1 MNTTRKAVIAKV
13 LRRGGLKM
21 EIRQYRDGDYG
32 FDWYPADEEKERER
46 VRRMD
51 LESAERRANELMDQG
66 LGGRLDRAHIDE
78 TRFRAFIK
86 WESTRRGAVA
96 IPTLVQRFLESKR
109 TKGKSKKYLQG
120 IACTLKHFSLKFTGN
135 FLDVTMKELED
146 WLESRKYGKDQK
158 KIGNVRWNNMLA
170 DIVALAR
177 FARKDGSIG
186 SDLTAAEMMDRKKIS
201 REVQTYTVEEMRR
214 MLDLCPEDWI
224 PLLVF
229 GAFCGLR
236 PEEICPEHRNEK
248 PGLDWKDVNWEKG
261 KVIVPA
267 KVAKDRRKRFA
278 PLTDTARAFLTPF
291 RGRTGPVTPHNRQDW
306 ALMELKASDG
316 VKWKPDA
323 LRHSFASYRLAITQ
337 DINALSLEMGN
348 SVKVIHQHYLDVQHL
363 DEAQKWFAIRPRL
376 AQK

>member
-1 MNTTRKAVIAKV
+1 MSTTNRNAKIAKV

-21 EIRQYRDGDYG
+21 EIRQYADGDYG

-51 LESAERRANELMDQG
+51 LASAERRANELMDQG

-78 TRFRAFIK
+78 ARFRAFIK
-86 WESTRRGAVA
+86 WESARREAVA

-109 TKGKSKKYLQG
+109 TKGKTGKYIRG
-120 IACTLKHFSLKFTGN
+120 IEGTFKFFTQRFTGD
-135 FLDVTMKELED
+135 FLEVTRKDIED
-146 WLESRKYGKDQK
+146 WLGSRT
-158 KIGNVRWNNMLA
+158 IGPVRWNNMHA

-177 FARKDGSIG
+177 FARKDGAIG
-186 SDLTAAEMMDRKKIS
+186 SELTAVEMMDRKTVHRNI
-201 REVQTYTVEEMRR
+201 QTYTVEEMRL
-214 MLDLCPEDWI
+214 MLDLCPRDWL
-224 PLLVF
+224 PHLVL

-236 PEEICPEHRNEK
+236 PEETCPEHRSEK
-248 PGLDWKDVNWEKG
+248 PGLRWEDVNWEKG

-278 PLTDTARAFLTPF
+278 PLTDAARAFLSPW
-291 RGRTGPVTPHNRQDW
+291 RNRKGPVTPSNRQDVG
-306 ALMELKASDG
+306 LKELKASEG

-337 DINALSLEMGN
+337 DEAALALELGN
-348 SVKVIHQHYLDVQHL
+348 SVGVIHAHYLDLKHAEEG
-363 DEAQKWFAIRPRL
+363 DTWFAIRPKKQDRL
-376 AQK
+376 ARE